1 MNISLV
7 QANNLLNYYEET
19 VIKLRQE
26 VENLKIEG
34 NKDWTM
40 SLDMYMY
47 CLRYTFK
54 LADAYKIS
62 PIQFYKDE
70 VLEMMHRF
78 EKHAANNKDSRLFN
92 LNISIIEYCVNA
104 YKEMEKIPTKS

>member
-1 MNISLV
+1 MNNSLE

-26 VENLKIEG
+26 I
-34 NKDWTM
+34 NKLSIDSQNDWLM

-47 CLRYTFK
+47 SLRYTFK
-54 LADAYKIS
+54 LVDSYKVT

-70 VLEMMHRF
+70 VLEMMHKF
-78 EKHAANNKDSRLFN
+78 EKHAANNKNSRMFN
-92 LNISIIEYCVNA
+92 LNISIIEYCGNA
-104 YKEMEKIPTKS
+104 IREMEKIPTK

>member
-1 MNISLV
+1 MNNSLE

-26 VENLKIEG
+26 I
-34 NKDWTM
+34 NKLSLDSQNDWLI

-47 CLRYTFK
+47 SLRYTFK
-54 LADAYKIS
+54 LVDSYKVT

-70 VLEMMHRF
+70 VIEMMHKF
-78 EKHAANNKDSRLFN
+78 EKHAANNKNSRMFN
-92 LNISIIEYCVNA
+92 LNISIIEYCGNA
-104 YKEMEKIPTKS
+104 IKEMEKIPTK

>member
-1 MNISLV
+1 MNNSLE

-26 VENLKIEG
+26 I
-34 NKDWTM
+34 NKYSLDSQNDWLM

-47 CLRYTFK
+47 SLRYTFK
-54 LADAYKIS
+54 LVDSYKVT

-70 VLEMMHRF
+70 VIEMMHKF
-78 EKHAANNKDSRLFN
+78 EKHAANNKNSRMFN
-92 LNISIIEYCVNA
+92 LNISIIEYCGNA
-104 YKEMEKIPTKS
+104 LKEMEKIPTK

>member
-1 MNISLV
+1 MNNSLE

-19 VIKLRQE
+19 VIELRQE
-26 VENLKIEG
+26 I
-34 NKDWTM
+34 NKLSLDSQNDWLM

-47 CLRYTFK
+47 SLRYTFK
-54 LADAYKIS
+54 LVDSYKLS

-78 EKHAANNKDSRLFN
+78 EKHAANNKDSRMFN
-92 LNISIIEYCVNA
+92 LNISIIDYCTKA
-104 YKEMEKIPTKS
+104 FKEMEKISTK

>member
-1 MNISLV
+1 MNNSLE

-26 VENLKIEG
+26 I
-34 NKDWTM
+34 NKLSIDSQNDWLM

-47 CLRYTFK
+47 SLRYTFK
-54 LADAYKIS
+54 LVDSYKVT

-70 VLEMMHRF
+70 VIEMMHKF
-78 EKHAANNKDSRLFN
+78 EKHAANNKNSRMFN
-92 LNISIIEYCVNA
+92 LNISIIEYCGNA
-104 YKEMEKIPTKS
+104 IKEMEKIPTK

>member
-1 MNISLV
+1 MNNSLE

-26 VENLKIEG
+26 I
-34 NKDWTM
+34 NKLSLGSQNDWLM

-47 CLRYTFK
+47 SLRYTFK
-54 LADAYKIS
+54 LVDSYKLS

-70 VLEMMHRF
+70 VIEMMHKF
-78 EKHAANNKDSRLFN
+78 EKHAANNKNSRMFN
-92 LNISIIEYCVNA
+92 LNISIIEYCGNA
-104 YKEMEKIPTKS
+104 IKEMEKIPTK

>member
-1 MNISLV
+1 MNNSLE

-26 VENLKIEG
+26 I
-34 NKDWTM
+34 NKLSLDSQNDWLM

-47 CLRYTFK
+47 SLRYTFK
-54 LADAYKIS
+54 LVDSYKLS

-70 VLEMMHRF
+70 VIEMMHKF
-78 EKHAANNKDSRLFN
+78 EKHAANNKNSRMFN

-104 YKEMEKIPTKS
+104 IKEMEKIPTR

>member
-1 MNISLV
+1 MNNSLE

-26 VENLKIEG
+26 I
-34 NKDWTM
+34 NKLSLDSQNDWLM

-47 CLRYTFK
+47 SLRYTFK
-54 LADAYKIS
+54 LVDSYKLS

-70 VLEMMHRF
+70 VIEMMHKF
-78 EKHAANNKDSRLFN
+78 EKHAANNKNSRMFN

-104 YKEMEKIPTKS
+104 IKEMEKIPTK

>member
-1 MNISLV
+1 MNNSLE

-26 VENLKIEG
+26 I
-34 NKDWTM
+34 NKLSLDSQNDWLM

-47 CLRYTFK
+47 SLRYTFK
-54 LADAYKIS
+54 LVDSYKVT

-70 VLEMMHRF
+70 VIEMMHKF
-78 EKHAANNKDSRLFN
+78 EKHAANNKNSRMFN
-92 LNISIIEYCVNA
+92 LNISIIEYCGNA
-104 YKEMEKIPTKS
+104 IKEMEKIPTR

>member
-1 MNISLV
+1 MNNSLE

-26 VENLKIEG
+26 I
-34 NKDWTM
+34 NKLSIDSQNDWLM

-47 CLRYTFK
+47 SLRYTFK
-54 LADAYKIS
+54 LVDSYKVT

-70 VLEMMHRF
+70 VIEMMHKF
-78 EKHAANNKDSRLFN
+78 EKHAANNKNSRMFN
-92 LNISIIEYCVNA
+92 LNISIIEYCGNA
-104 YKEMEKIPTKS
+104 IKEMKKIPTR

>member
-1 MNISLV
+1 MNNSLE

-26 VENLKIEG
+26 I
-34 NKDWTM
+34 NKLSLDSQNDWLM

-47 CLRYTFK
+47 SLRYTFK
-54 LADAYKIS
+54 LVDSYKVT

-70 VLEMMHRF
+70 VIEMMHKF
-78 EKHAANNKDSRLFN
+78 EKHAANNKNSRMFN

-104 YKEMEKIPTKS
+104 IKEMEKIPTR

>member
-1 MNISLV
+1 MNNSLE
-7 QANNLLNYYEET
+7 QANFLLNYYEET

-26 VENLKIEG
+26 V
-34 NKDWTM
+34 NKLSLDSQNDWLI

-47 CLRYTFK
+47 SLRYIFK
-54 LADAYKIS
+54 LVDYYRMT

-78 EKHAANNKDSRLFN
+78 EKHAANNKDSKMFN
-92 LNISIIEYCVNA
+92 LNISIVEYCDKA
-104 YKEMEKIPTKS
+104 YKEMEKIPTK

>member
-1 MNISLV
+1 MNNSLE

-26 VENLKIEG
+26 I
-34 NKDWTM
+34 NKLSIDSQNDWLM

-47 CLRYTFK
+47 SLRYTFK
-54 LADAYKIS
+54 LVDSYKVT

-70 VLEMMHRF
+70 VLEMMHKF
-78 EKHAANNKDSRLFN
+78 EKHAANNKNSRMFN
-92 LNISIIEYCVNA
+92 LNISIIEYCGNA
-104 YKEMEKIPTKS
+104 IKEMEKIPTK

>member
-1 MNISLV
+1 MNNSLE

-26 VENLKIEG
+26 I
-34 NKDWTM
+34 NKLSLDNQNDWLM

-47 CLRYTFK
+47 SLRYTFK
-54 LADAYKIS
+54 LVDSYKLS

-70 VLEMMHRF
+70 VLEMMHKF
-78 EKHAANNKDSRLFN
+78 KKHAANNKNSRMFN
-92 LNISIIEYCVNA
+92 LNISIIEYCGNA
-104 YKEMEKIPTKS
+104 IKEMEKIPTK